1 LNWKLEIN
9 MAFNRKRLYVALA
22 AALAVGAAGVLT
34 LHTRHNLLVKDAE
47 AATEKAQPAAT
58 VVDVAQVAASTIT
71 DYQEYSGHVEAI
83 EHVDVRPQVPGTIVA
98 VHFKDGALV
107 HKGDSL
113 FTIDPRPYV
122 AAVDK
127 AEAQLAA
134 AQAQQGYTST
144 DAARA
149 ERLLADNAIA
159 KRDYDEAQNAAREA
173 VANVKGAQA
182 ALESARID
190 LGYTNVTAPVDGR
203 VSRAELTVGN
213 VVSIGANA
221 PVLTSLVSVNPIYAS
236 FDVDEQTYL
245 RYLARDT
252 KGNVPVELGLADET
266 GYSRKGVVV
275 TVDNQLNTSS
285 GTIRV
290 RGRFDNTD
298 GVLLPGL
305 YARVKVG
312 GGAPHAA
319 VMVDEAA
326 IGTDQAKKY
335 VLVVDSQNRV
345 QYREVKLGV
354 EHENLRVVESG
365 LKAGELIVVN
375 GTQRVKAGD
384 AVQPNI
390 VKMDA
395 TSSQKSDS

>member
-1 LNWKLEIN
+1 MK
-9 MAFNRKRLYVALA
+9 FNPKRIYVAIA
-22 AALAVGAAGVLT
+22 AVVVVGAASTLT
-34 LHTRHNLLVKDAE
+34 IHTRHSMLMEAE
-47 AATEKAQPAAT
+47 AATAKSQHPVT
-58 VVDVAQVAASTIT
+58 VVDVAQVATSMIT
-71 DYQEYSGHVEAI
+71 DYQQYSGHIEAI
-83 EHVDVRPQVPGTIVA
+83 DRVDIRPQVPGTIVA
-98 VHFKDGALV
+98 VHFKDGTLV
-107 HKGDSL
+107 HKGDTL

-134 AQAQQGYTST
+134 AQARQGYTST

-159 KRDYDEAQNAAREA
+159 RRDYDEAQNASREA
-173 VANVKGAQA
+173 AANVKAAQA
-182 ALESARID
+182 ALEAARID

-213 VVSIGANA
+213 VVSTGASA

-252 KGNVPVELGLADET
+252 NATVPVSLGLADES
-266 GYSRKGVVV
+266 GYSREGVVV
-275 TVDNQLNTSS
+275 TVDNQLNTGS

-290 RGRFDNTD
+290 RGRFDNRD

-326 IGTDQAKKY
+326 IGTDQDRNF
-335 VLVVDSQNRV
+335 VLVVDAQNRV

-354 EHENLRVVESG
+354 QHDRLRVIDSG
-365 LKAGELIVVN
+365 LKAGERIVVN
-375 GTQRVKAGD
+375 GTQRVQVGD
-384 AVQPNI
+384 VIAPN
-390 VKMDA
+390 VVRMGA
-395 TSSQKSDS
+395 AS